1 MNWWQ
6 RLFGSE
12 RLEEELDKELRFHF
26 EQQVAQNIRSG
37 MTEEQ
42 ARRVTRLAFGGLNQV
57 KEDCRESR
65 GTLWVTSVAQDL
77 RFTLRTLRR
86 DRAFT
91 TVAVLILALGI
102 GANIAVFS
110 VVDTILLRPLP
121 FHNASRLAWIAGNNG
136 IGALSDTTFR
146 VDAYE
151 EIRRHNQSFQ
161 DITAYIPFFALSDAK
176 MTGAGEPRV
185 LAGVSV
191 AGNFFNM
198 LGIQPQLG
206 RLFTP
211 EETVKGGRPAVL
223 LSYAF
228 WQRQFAGNAA
238 IVGQAITLNNHAV
251 TVVGV
256 LPASFDFGSVF
267 HPGVKADIFTP
278 VIMDDFR
285 KWGGHMLSIIG
296 LLKPGVTVAQ
306 AQAEADVVY
315 PQMMAAH
322 PDWTTDLTT
331 DFTIKITGL
340 KEHVI
345 GQLRRSLIVLWCAV
359 GLILLIACA
368 NLSNLLLARAAARS
382 KEFAMRSALG
392 AGRSRLIRQLFTES
406 VVLASMGVALGLAIA
421 CAIVLYLS
429 HQGSIALP
437 LLSSA
442 RIDAGALAWT
452 ILIASAA
459 TVFFGLVPTLRVSG
473 VNLQESLKDGGHGTS
488 SGRKHDRMRAAL
500 VVSEVALAC
509 VLLVGAGLLL
519 RSFLRVLDVDL
530 GFEPSHAYALK
541 VDFDDGGKAA
551 RRGAILE
558 DMLRRVRALPGIEA
572 AGISDML
579 PLDRN
584 RSWDLMAKGKQYS
597 KTTNYDVLVYIVT
610 PGYLDAIGMHLRQGR
625 DISWSD
631 TATSPPVILI
641 NEAAARREW
650 PGQDPIGREA
660 FGIGDGITRVVGVVS
675 NVHES
680 SVEEAANPE
689 VFVPITQGNPDGAEL
704 VVRSKLPP
712 GALAGSVMSTLRSM
726 NPGQPAVELRPIQ
739 QLVDH
744 AVSPRRFFV
753 LLVGLFAGLG
763 LLLASLGIYG
773 VISYSVTQ
781 QTQEIGIRMALG
793 ATQGRVQLGV
803 IARTLKLALLG
814 IAVGIAASF
823 AIAALIASLLFG
835 TNPTD
840 PVTFAGMILL
850 LVAVAFIAGYLP
862 ARRASRIDPI
872 IALRCN

>member
-12 RLEEELDKELRFHF
+12 RLEDELDKELRFHF
-26 EQQVAQNIRSG
+26 EQQVAENTRSG
-37 MTEEQ
+37 MPEEQ
-42 ARRVTRLAFGGLNQV
+42 ARRATRLAFGGLAQI

-65 GTLWVTSVAQDL
+65 GTLWVSSVAQDL
-77 RFTLRTLRR
+77 RYTLRTLRR

-91 TVAVLILALGI
+91 VVAVLILALGI
-102 GANIAVFS
+102 GVNIAVFS

-121 FHNASRLAWIAGNNG
+121 FHDAQRLAWVAGNNG
-136 IGALSDTTFR
+136 SGALSDTTFR

-151 EIRRHNQSFQ
+151 EIRKHNQSFQ
-161 DITAYIPFFALSDAK
+161 DMTAYMPFFASSDTK
-176 MTGAGEPRV
+176 MTGSGEPRV
-185 LAGVSV
+185 LAGVWV
-191 AGNFFNM
+191 AANFFPM

-211 EETVKGGRPAVL
+211 EEAVKGGRPAVL

-228 WQRQFAGNAA
+228 WQRQFSGNPA
-238 IVGQAITLNNHAV
+238 IVGQAITLNNRGV

-267 HPGVKADIFTP
+267 HPGVKADIFIP
-278 VIMDDFR
+278 VIMDDIST
-285 KWGGHMLSIIG
+285 WGHTLSVIG

-306 AQAEADVVY
+306 AQAEAEVVY
-315 PQMMAAH
+315 PQMKAAH
-322 PDWTTDLTT
+322 PDWETDLT
-331 DFTIKITGL
+331 IRITGL
-340 KEHVI
+340 KEHVS

-392 AGRSRLIRQLFTES
+392 AARSRLIRQLLTES
-406 VVLASMGVALGLAIA
+406 LVLASMGAALGLAIA
-421 CAIVLYLS
+421 YAIVLYLT

-442 RIDAGALAWT
+442 RIDAGALGWT
-452 ILIASAA
+452 LLIACAA
-459 TVFFGLVPTLRVSG
+459 TVFFSIVPSLRMSG
-473 VNLQESLKDGGHGTS
+473 VQLQESLKDGGHGNS

-541 VDFDDGGKAA
+541 VDFDDGGKAD
-551 RRGAILE
+551 RRGAILQE
-558 DMLRRVRALPGIEA
+558 MLGNVRALPGIDA

-584 RSWDLMAKGKQYS
+584 RSWDLVAKGKPYS
-597 KTTNYDVLVYIVT
+597 KTENYDAFVYIVT

-631 TATSPPVILI
+631 TATSPAVILI

-660 FGIGDGITRVVGVVS
+660 LGIGDGVTRVVGVVS
-675 NVHES
+675 DVHES
-680 SVEEAANPE
+680 SVEEVANPE
-689 VFVPITQGNPDGAEL
+689 VFVPITQGGPDGAEL

-726 NPGQPAVELRPIQ
+726 NPGQPAVEFRPIQ

-753 LLVGLFAGLG
+753 LLVGIFAVLG

-793 ATQGRVQLGV
+793 ATQARVQFGV

-814 IAVGIAASF
+814 IAVGIAASL

-850 LVAVAFIAGYLP
+850 LVAVAFVAGYLP

>member
-6 RLFGSE
+6 RLLHGEQLE
-12 RLEEELDKELRFHF
+12 RDLDKELRFHF
-26 EQQVAQNIRSG
+26 EQQVAENMRTG
-37 MTEEQ
+37 MTKEQ
-42 ARRVTRLAFGGLNQV
+42 ARRATRLAFGGLNQV

-65 GTLWVTSVAQDL
+65 GTLWVASVVQDL

-86 DRAFT
+86 DRSFT
-91 TVAVLILALGI
+91 MVAVLILALGI

-121 FHNASRLAWIAGNNG
+121 FHDARRLAWLAGNNG
-136 IGALSDTTFR
+136 TGALSDTTFR

-151 EIRRHNQSFQ
+151 EIQRHDQSFQ
-161 DITAYIPFFALSDAK
+161 EMTAYVPFFATSDAK
-176 MTGAGEPRV
+176 LTGGGEPRV
-185 LAGVSV
+185 LAGVWV
-191 AGNFFNM
+191 TGNFFPM

-223 LSYAF
+223 LSYPF
-228 WQRQFAGNAA
+228 WQRQFAGNPA
-238 IVGQAITLNNHAV
+238 IVGQAVTLNNRAV

-256 LPASFDFGSVF
+256 LPASFDFGGVF

-278 VIMDDFR
+278 VVLDDIR
-285 KWGGHMLSIIG
+285 SWGHMLSIIG
-296 LLKPGVTVAQ
+296 RLKPGVTVAQ

-315 PQMMAAH
+315 PQIRAAH
-322 PDWTTDLTT
+322 PDWTTDLTM
-331 DFTIKITGL
+331 KIVGL
-340 KEHVI
+340 KDHVS
-345 GQLRRSLIVLWCAV
+345 GRLRRSLIVLWCAV

-392 AGRSRLIRQLFTES
+392 AGRSRLIRQLLTES
-406 VVLASMGVALGLAIA
+406 LVLASMGAALGLTIA
-421 CAIVLYLS
+421 YALILYLS

-442 RIDAGALAWT
+442 RIDATALAWT
-452 ILIASAA
+452 LLIACAA
-459 TVFFGLVPTLRVSG
+459 TVFFGVVPSVRMSG
-473 VNLQESLKDGGHGTS
+473 MHLQESLKDSGHGAS
-488 SGRKHDRMRAAL
+488 SGRKHDRMRAVL

-530 GFEPSHAYALK
+530 GFEPSHAYAMK
-541 VDFDDGGKAA
+541 IDFDDGGKAV

-558 DMLRRVRALPGIEA
+558 EMLRRVRALPGIEA
-572 AGISDML
+572 AGISDKL

-584 RSWDLMAKGKQYS
+584 RSWELSAKGRAYPKE
-597 KTTNYDVLVYIVT
+597 TNHDAFVYIVT
-610 PGYLDAIGMHLRQGR
+610 PGYLDAIGMHLREGR
-625 DISWSD
+625 DIKWSD
-631 TATSPPVILI
+631 TPTSQPVILI
-641 NEAAARREW
+641 NEAAARRDW
-650 PGQDPIGREA
+650 PSLDPIGREA
-660 FGIGDGITRVVGVVS
+660 EGIGENLTQVIGVVS
-675 NVHES
+675 DVHES

-689 VFVPITQGNPDGAEL
+689 VFVPITQGNPEGGEL
-704 VVRSKLPP
+704 VVRSKLAP
-712 GALAGSVMSTLRSM
+712 GAIAGSVMSTLRSM

-744 AVSPRRFFV
+744 AVSPRRFFM
-753 LLVGLFAGLG
+753 LLVSIFAALG

-793 ATQGRVQLGV
+793 SSQGRVQLGV
-803 IARTLKLALLG
+803 IARTLKLALIG
-814 IAVGIAASF
+814 IAAGIVASF

-835 TNPTD
+835 TAPTD
-840 PVTFAGMILL
+840 TVTFAGMILL

-872 IALRCN
+872 VALRCN

>member
-1 MNWWQ
+1 M
-6 RLFGSE
+6 
-12 RLEEELDKELRFHF
+12 
-26 EQQVAQNIRSG
+26 
-37 MTEEQ
+37 
-42 ARRVTRLAFGGLNQV
+42 
-57 KEDCRESR
+57 
-65 GTLWVTSVAQDL
+65 
-77 RFTLRTLRR
+77 
-86 DRAFT
+86 
-91 TVAVLILALGI
+91 
-102 GANIAVFS
+102 GA
-110 VVDTILLRPLP
+110 
-121 FHNASRLAWIAGNNG
+121 
-136 IGALSDTTFR
+136 
-146 VDAYE
+146 
-151 EIRRHNQSFQ
+151 
-161 DITAYIPFFALSDAK
+161 
-176 MTGAGEPRV
+176 
-185 LAGVSV
+185 
-191 AGNFFNM
+191 
-198 LGIQPQLG
+198 
-206 RLFTP
+206 
-211 EETVKGGRPAVL
+211 
-223 LSYAF
+223 
-228 WQRQFAGNAA
+228 
-238 IVGQAITLNNHAV
+238 
-251 TVVGV
+251 
-256 LPASFDFGSVF
+256 
-267 HPGVKADIFTP
+267 
-278 VIMDDFR
+278 
-285 KWGGHMLSIIG
+285 
-296 LLKPGVTVAQ
+296 
-306 AQAEADVVY
+306 
-315 PQMMAAH
+315 
-322 PDWTTDLTT
+322 
-331 DFTIKITGL
+331 
-340 KEHVI
+340 
-345 GQLRRSLIVLWCAV
+345 
-359 GLILLIACA
+359 
-368 NLSNLLLARAAARS
+368 
-382 KEFAMRSALG
+382 
-392 AGRSRLIRQLFTES
+392 
-406 VVLASMGVALGLAIA
+406 ALGLAIA
-421 CAIVLYLS
+421 YAIVLYLS

-452 ILIASAA
+452 LLIASVA
-459 TVFFGLVPTLRVSG
+459 TVFFSVVPSLRMSG
-473 VNLQESLKDGGHGTS
+473 VNLQESLKDGGHGNS

-551 RRGAILE
+551 RRGAIFQE
-558 DMLRRVRALPGIEA
+558 MLGRVRALPGIDT

-597 KTTNYDVLVYIVT
+597 KTTNYDAFVYIVS
-610 PGYLDAIGMHLRQGR
+610 PGYLDAIGMHLRRGR

-660 FGIGDGITRVVGVVS
+660 FGIGDGVTRVIGVVS
-675 NVHES
+675 DVHES

-689 VFVPITQGNPDGAEL
+689 VFVPITQGYPDGAEL
-704 VVRSKLPP
+704 VVRSQLPP
-712 GALAGSVMSTLRSM
+712 GALAGGVMSTLRSM

-753 LLVGLFAGLG
+753 LLVGIFAALG

-793 ATQGRVQLGV
+793 ATQARVQFGV
-803 IARTLKLALLG
+803 IARTLKLALVG

-850 LVAVAFIAGYLP
+850 LVAVAFVAGYLP

>member
-12 RLEEELDKELRFHF
+12 RLEQELDKELRFHF
-26 EQQVAQNIRSG
+26 EQQVADNIRAG

-42 ARRVTRLAFGGLNQV
+42 ARRTTRLAFGDLSQI
-57 KEDCRESR
+57 KEDCRECR

-91 TVAVLILALGI
+91 VVAVLILALGI

-121 FHNASRLAWIAGNNG
+121 FHDARRLAWIAGNNG

-151 EIRRHNQSFQ
+151 EIRRRNQSFQ
-161 DITAYIPFFALSDAK
+161 DMTAYMPFFASSDAK
-176 MTGAGEPRV
+176 MTGSGEPRV
-185 LAGVSV
+185 LAGVWV
-191 AGNFFNM
+191 AGNFFPM

-206 RLFTP
+206 RLFTA

-228 WQRQFAGNAA
+228 WQRQFAGNPA

-256 LPASFDFGSVF
+256 LPASFDFGGVF
-267 HPGVKADIFTP
+267 HPGVKADIFSP
-278 VIMDDFR
+278 IIMDDDIR
-285 KWGGHMLSIIG
+285 NWGHTLSMIG
-296 LLKPGVTVAQ
+296 LLKPGVTLAQ
-306 AQAEADVVY
+306 AQAEAAVVY
-315 PQMMAAH
+315 PQMIAAH
-322 PDWTTDLTT
+322 PDWTTDLT
-331 DFTIKITGL
+331 IKITGL
-340 KEHVI
+340 KEHVS

-368 NLSNLLLARAAARS
+368 NLSNLLLARAAARA

-392 AGRSRLIRQLFTES
+392 AGRSRLIRQLLTES
-406 VVLASMGVALGLAIA
+406 LMLASMGAALGLAIA
-421 CAIVLYLS
+421 YAIVLYLS

-452 ILIASAA
+452 LLIASVA
-459 TVFFGLVPTLRVSG
+459 TVFFSVVPSLRMSG
-473 VNLQESLKDGGHGTS
+473 VNLQEALKDGGHGNS

-541 VDFDDGGKAA
+541 VDFDDGGKAD
-551 RRGAILE
+551 RRGAILQE
-558 DMLRRVRALPGIEA
+558 MLRGVRALPGVEA

-584 RSWDLMAKGKQYS
+584 RSWDLMAKGKPYS
-597 KTTNYDVLVYIVT
+597 KTTNYDAFVYIVT
-610 PGYLDAIGMHLRQGR
+610 PGYLDAIGMHLRRGR

-631 TATSPPVILI
+631 TATSPPVILV

-660 FGIGDGITRVVGVVS
+660 IGIGTGVTRVVGVVS
-675 NVHES
+675 DVHES

-689 VFVPITQGNPDGAEL
+689 VFVPITQGGPDGAEL

-753 LLVGLFAGLG
+753 LLVGIFAGLG

-793 ATQGRVQLGV
+793 ATQARVQFGV
-803 IARTLKLALLG
+803 ISRTLKLALVG
-814 IAVGIAASF
+814 IAVGMMASF
-823 AIAALIASLLFG
+823 AIAALIASLLFA

-840 PVTFAGMILL
+840 PVTFVGMILV

>member
-6 RLFGSE
+6 RLFGGEGLE
-12 RLEEELDKELRFHF
+12 RELDKELRFHF
-26 EQQVAQNIRSG
+26 EQQVADNIRGG

-42 ARRVTRLAFGGLNQV
+42 ARRATRLAFGGLSQV

-65 GTLWVTSVAQDL
+65 GTMWVSSVAQDL
-77 RFTLRTLRR
+77 RFTLRCLRR

-91 TVAVLILALGI
+91 VVAVLILALGI

-121 FHNASRLAWIAGNNG
+121 FHDAGRLAWIAGNNG
-136 IGALSDTTFR
+136 TGALSDTTFR

-151 EIRRHNQSFQ
+151 EIRKHNQSFQ
-161 DITAYIPFFALSDAK
+161 DMTAYVPFFASSDAK
-176 MTGAGEPRV
+176 MTGSGEPRV
-185 LAGVSV
+185 LAGVWV
-191 AGNFFNM
+191 AGNFFQM

-206 RLFTP
+206 RLFTA
-211 EETVKGGRPAVL
+211 EETVQGGRPAVL

-228 WQRQFAGNAA
+228 WQRQFAGNPA
-238 IVGQAITLNNHAV
+238 IVGQAITLNDHAV

-267 HPGVKADIFTP
+267 HPGVKVDIFTP
-278 VIMDDFR
+278 VIMDDIR
-285 KWGGHMLSIIG
+285 KWGHMLSMIG
-296 LLKPGVTVAQ
+296 LLKPGVTVTQ
-306 AQAEADVVY
+306 AQAEADVIY
-315 PQMMAAH
+315 PQMLAAH
-322 PDWTTDLTT
+322 PDWTSDQRT

-340 KEHVI
+340 KEHVS

-368 NLSNLLLARAAARS
+368 NLSNLLLARAATRS

-406 VVLASMGVALGLAIA
+406 LVLASMGAALGLAIA
-421 CAIVLYLS
+421 YALVLYLS
-429 HQGSIALP
+429 QQGSIALP

-442 RIDAGALAWT
+442 HIDAGALAWT
-452 ILIASAA
+452 LLVACAA

-473 VNLQESLKDGGHGTS
+473 INLQESLKDGGHGTS

-530 GFEPSHAYALK
+530 GFEPSHAYALR
-541 VDFDDGGKAA
+541 VDFNDDGKAA
-551 RRGAILE
+551 RRGAIFQE
-558 DMLRRVRALPGIEA
+558 MLGRVRALPGIDT

-584 RSWDLMAKGKQYS
+584 RSWDLMAKGNQYS
-597 KTTNYDVLVYIVT
+597 KTTNYDAFVYIVS
-610 PGYLDAIGMHLRQGR
+610 PGYLDAIGMHLRRGR
-625 DISWSD
+625 DIGWSD

-650 PGQDPIGREA
+650 PGQNPIGREA
-660 FGIGDGITRVVGVVS
+660 LGIGDGVTRVVGVVS
-675 NVHES
+675 DVHES
-680 SVEEAANPE
+680 SVEDAANPE

-704 VVRSKLPP
+704 VVRSALPP
-712 GALAGSVMSTLRSM
+712 GALAGSVMSTLRTM
-726 NPGQPAVELRPIQ
+726 NPGQPAVEFRPIQ

-753 LLVGLFAGLG
+753 LLVGIFAGLG

-793 ATQGRVQLGV
+793 ATQARVQLGV
-803 IARTLKLALLG
+803 MARTLRLALIG

-835 TNPTD
+835 TAPTD
-840 PVTFAGMILL
+840 PITFAGMVLL
-850 LVAVAFIAGYLP
+850 LVAVAFVAGYLP

-872 IALRCN
+872 VALRCN

>member
-12 RLEEELDKELRFHF
+12 QLEMELDKELRFHF
-26 EQQVAQNIRSG
+26 EQQVAENIRSG

-42 ARRVTRLAFGGLNQV
+42 ARRSTRLAFGGLSQV

-65 GTLWVTSVAQDL
+65 GTLWITSVAQDL

-91 TVAVLILALGI
+91 VVAVLILALGI

-121 FHNASRLAWIAGNNG
+121 FHDARRLAWIAGNNG
-136 IGALSDTTFR
+136 TGALSDTTFR

-161 DITAYIPFFALSDAK
+161 DMTAYVPFFASSDAK
-176 MTGAGEPRV
+176 MTGSGEPRV
-185 LAGVSV
+185 LAGVWV
-191 AGNFFNM
+191 ADNFFQM

-206 RLFTP
+206 RLFTR

-223 LSYAF
+223 LSYPF
-228 WQRQFAGNAA
+228 WKRQFAGNPA

-256 LPASFDFGSVF
+256 LPASFDFGGVF

-278 VIMDDFR
+278 VIMDDIST
-285 KWGGHMLSIIG
+285 WGHMLSLIG

-306 AQAEADVVY
+306 AQAEANVVY
-315 PQMMAAH
+315 PQMIAAH
-322 PDWTTDLTT
+322 PDWTSDL
-331 DFTIKITGL
+331 TIKITGL
-340 KEHVI
+340 KEHVS

-392 AGRSRLIRQLFTES
+392 AGRSRLIRQLLTES
-406 VVLASMGVALGLAIA
+406 LVLASMGAVLGLAIA
-421 CAIVLYLS
+421 YAIVLYLS

-452 ILIASAA
+452 LLIACAA

-473 VNLQESLKDGGHGTS
+473 INLQESLKDGGHGTS
-488 SGRKHDRMRAAL
+488 SGRKHDRMRAVL

-530 GFEPSHAYALK
+530 GFQPSHAYALK

-551 RRGAILE
+551 RRGAIIE
-558 DMLRRVRALPGIEA
+558 EMLRRVRALPGIDA

-597 KTTNYDVLVYIVT
+597 KTTNYDALVYIVT

-641 NEAAARREW
+641 NQAAARREW

-660 FGIGDGITRVVGVVS
+660 LGIGDGVTRVVGVVS
-675 NVHES
+675 DVHES

-689 VFVPITQGNPDGAEL
+689 VFVPITQGSPDGAEL

-753 LLVGLFAGLG
+753 LLVAIFAGLG

-803 IARTLKLALLG
+803 IARTLKLALMG
-814 IAVGIAASF
+814 IAVGILASF

-840 PVTFAGMILL
+840 PLTFAGMILL
-850 LVAVAFIAGYLP
+850 LVAVAFVAGYLP

-872 IALRCN
+872 VALRCN

>member
-12 RLEEELDKELRFHF
+12 RLEGELDKELRFHF
-26 EQQVAQNIRSG
+26 EQQVAENIRSG
-37 MTEEQ
+37 MTEEE
-42 ARRVTRLAFGGLNQV
+42 ARRATRLAFGGLAQV

-65 GTLWVTSVAQDL
+65 GTMWVSAFAQDL

-91 TVAVLILALGI
+91 LVAVLILALGI

-121 FHNASRLAWIAGNNG
+121 FQDANRLAWVAGNNG
-136 IGALSDTTFR
+136 TGALSNTTFR

-161 DITAYIPFFALSDAK
+161 DITAYVPFFASSDAK
-176 MTGAGEPRV
+176 MTGSGEPRV
-185 LAGVSV
+185 LAGVWV
-191 AGNFFNM
+191 ADNFFQM
-198 LGIQPQLG
+198 LGVQPQLG
-206 RLFTP
+206 RLFTA
-211 EETVKGGRPAVL
+211 EETVKGGRSAVL
-223 LSYAF
+223 LSHAF
-228 WQRQFAGNAA
+228 WQRQFAANPA
-238 IVGQAITLNNHAV
+238 IVGQAITLNNRAV

-278 VIMDDFR
+278 VIMDDI
-285 KWGGHMLSIIG
+285 KTWGHMLSMIG

-306 AQAEADVVY
+306 AQAEANVVY
-315 PQMMAAH
+315 PQMKAAH
-322 PDWTTDLTT
+322 PDWETDLT
-331 DFTIKITGL
+331 INITGL
-340 KEHVI
+340 KEHVS

-392 AGRSRLIRQLFTES
+392 AGRFRLIRQLLTES
-406 VVLASMGVALGLAIA
+406 LVLASMGAALGLAIA

-452 ILIASAA
+452 LLIAGVA
-459 TVFFGLVPTLRVSG
+459 TVFFSVVPSLRMSG
-473 VNLQESLKDGGHGTS
+473 VDLQESLKDGGHGNS

-530 GFEPSHAYALK
+530 GFEPTHAYALK
-541 VDFDDGGKAA
+541 VDFDDGGKAD
-551 RRGAILE
+551 RRGAILQE
-558 DMLRRVRALPGIEA
+558 MLRNVHALPGIEA

-584 RSWDLMAKGKQYS
+584 RSWNLMAKGKQYS
-597 KTTNYDVLVYIVT
+597 KSTNYDVFVYIVT
-610 PGYLDAIGMHLRQGR
+610 PGYLDAIGMHLRKGR

-631 TATSPPVILI
+631 RAASPPVILI

-650 PGQDPIGREA
+650 PGQDPVGREA
-660 FGIGDGITRVVGVVS
+660 YGIGDGLTRVVGVVS
-675 NVHES
+675 DVHES
-680 SVEEAANPE
+680 GVEEAANPE

-726 NPGQPAVELRPIQ
+726 NPGQPAVEFRPIQ

-753 LLVGLFAGLG
+753 LLVGIFAGLG

-793 ATQGRVQLGV
+793 ATQARVQFGV

-814 IAVGIAASF
+814 IGVGVVASF
-823 AIAALIASLLFG
+823 AVAALITSLLFG

-840 PVTFAGMILL
+840 PLTFAGMILL
-850 LVAVAFIAGYLP
+850 LVGVAFVAGYLP

-872 IALRCN
+872 VALRCN

>member
-1 MNWWQ
+1 MSWWQ
-6 RLFGSE
+6 RLFLSKQ
-12 RLEEELDKELRFHF
+12 LEQELDKELRFHF
-26 EQQVAQNIRSG
+26 EQQVAENMRAG
-37 MTEEQ
+37 MTDEQ
-42 ARRVTRLAFGGLNQV
+42 ARRATGLTFGGLNQV

-77 RFTLRTLRR
+77 RFILRTLRR

-91 TVAVLILALGI
+91 MIAVLILALGI
-102 GANIAVFS
+102 GANVAVFS
-110 VVDTILLRPLP
+110 LVDTILLRPLP
-121 FHNASRLAWIAGNNG
+121 FHNAQRLAWIAGNNG
-136 IGALSDTTFR
+136 AGALSDTTFR

-151 EIRRHNQSFQ
+151 EIRRHSQSFQ
-161 DITAYIPFFALSDAK
+161 DMTAYVPFFASSDAK
-176 MTGAGEPRV
+176 MTSSGEPRV
-185 LAGVSV
+185 LAGVWV
-191 AGNFFNM
+191 AGNFFPM

-228 WQRQFAGNAA
+228 WQRQFSGNPA
-238 IVGQAITLNNHAV
+238 IVGQAITLNNRAV

-256 LPASFDFGSVF
+256 LPAGFDFGGVF
-267 HPGVKADIFTP
+267 HPGVRADIFTP
-278 VIMDDFR
+278 VPMDDIR
-285 KWGGHMLSIIG
+285 TWGHMLSIIG
-296 LLKPGVTVAQ
+296 VLKPGVTVRQ

-315 PQMMAAH
+315 PQIRAAH
-322 PDWTTDLTT
+322 PDWTTDLTM
-331 DFTIKITGL
+331 KITGL
-340 KEHVI
+340 KEHVS
-345 GQLRRSLIVLWCAV
+345 GHLRRSLIVLWCAV

-392 AGRSRLIRQLFTES
+392 ARRSRLVRQLLTES
-406 VVLASMGVALGLAIA
+406 LVLASMGAALGLAIA
-421 CAIVLYLS
+421 YSIIAYLS
-429 HQGSIALP
+429 HQGSILLP

-442 RIDAGALAWT
+442 RIDSSALAWT
-452 ILIASAA
+452 LLSACAA
-459 TVFFGLVPTLRVSG
+459 TVFFGVVPSVRMSG
-473 VNLQESLKDGGHGTS
+473 INLQESLKDSGAG

-500 VVSEVALAC
+500 VVSEVALSC

-519 RSFLRVLDVDL
+519 RSFLRVLEVDL
-530 GFEPSHAYALK
+530 GFEPSHAYAVK

-558 DMLRRVRALPGIEA
+558 EMLRRVRALPGIEA
-572 AGISDML
+572 AGISDKL

-584 RSWDLMAKGKQYS
+584 RSWDLLAKGKPYS
-597 KTTNYDVLVYIVT
+597 KTEDYDVFVYIVT

-625 DISWSD
+625 DIHWSD

-660 FGIGDGITRVVGVVS
+660 YGIGNGLTRVIGVVS
-675 NVHES
+675 DVHES
-680 SVEEAANPE
+680 SVEGAANPE
-689 VFVPITQGNPDGAEL
+689 VFVPITQGNPEGGEL
-704 VVRSKLPP
+704 VVRSKLAPA
-712 GALAGSVMSTLRSM
+712 ALAGSVMTTLRSM
-726 NPGQPAVELRPIQ
+726 NPGQPAVEFRPIQ

-744 AVSPRRFFV
+744 AISPRRFFV
-753 LLVGLFAGLG
+753 LLVGIFAGLG

-793 ATQGRVQLGV
+793 ATQARVQLGV
-803 IARTLKLALLG
+803 IVRTLKLAFIG
-814 IAVGIAASF
+814 IAVGVGASF

-835 TNPTD
+835 TSPAD
-840 PVTFAGMILL
+840 PITFACMILL
-850 LVAVAFIAGYLP
+850 LVTVALIAGYLP

-872 IALRCN
+872 VALRCN

>member
-6 RLFGSE
+6 RLFSSA
-12 RLEEELDKELRFHF
+12 RLEQELDKELRFHF
-26 EQQVAQNIRSG
+26 EQQVAENIRTG

-42 ARRVTRLAFGGLNQV
+42 ARRTTRLAFGGLNQV

-91 TVAVLILALGI
+91 MAAVLILALGI

-121 FHNASRLAWIAGNNG
+121 FRDARRLAWIAGNNG

-161 DITAYIPFFALSDAK
+161 DMTAYVPFLATSDAK
-176 MTGAGEPRV
+176 MTGRGEPRV
-185 LAGVSV
+185 LAGVWVS
-191 AGNFFNM
+191 GNFFPM

-223 LSYAF
+223 LSYPF
-228 WQRQFAGNAA
+228 WQRQFAGNPA
-238 IVGQAITLNNHAV
+238 IVGQAITLNNRNV

-256 LPASFDFGSVF
+256 LPASFDFGGVF

-278 VIMDDFR
+278 VVMDDIR
-285 KWGGHMLSIIG
+285 TWGHMLSIIG
-296 LLKPGVTVAQ
+296 LLKPGVTVVQ

-315 PQMMAAH
+315 PQIRAAH
-322 PDWTTDLTT
+322 PDWTTDLSMKIVGLT
-331 DFTIKITGL
+331 D
-340 KEHVI
+340 HVS

-368 NLSNLLLARAAARS
+368 NLSNLLLARAAAHS

-392 AGRSRLIRQLFTES
+392 AGRSRLIRQLLTES
-406 VVLASMGVALGLAIA
+406 LVLASMGAAVGLTIAYAI
-421 CAIVLYLS
+421 ILYLA

-442 RIDAGALAWT
+442 RIDANALVWT
-452 ILIASAA
+452 LLIACAA
-459 TVFFGLVPTLRVSG
+459 TVFFGVVPSVRISG
-473 VNLQESLKDGGHGTS
+473 IHLQESLKDGGHGAS

-500 VVSEVALAC
+500 VASEVALAC

-530 GFEPSHAYALK
+530 GFEPSHAYAMK
-541 VDFDDGGKAA
+541 VDFDDGGKPA

-558 DMLRRVRALPGIEA
+558 EMLRRVGALPGIEA
-572 AGISDML
+572 VGISDKL

-584 RSWDLMAKGKQYS
+584 RSWELMAKGKSYS
-597 KTTNYDVLVYIVT
+597 KTTNYDAFVYIVT
-610 PGYLDAIGMHLRQGR
+610 PGYLDAIGMHLREGR
-625 DISWSD
+625 DINWSD

-641 NEAAARREW
+641 NEAAAHREW
-650 PGQDPIGREA
+650 PGQNPIGREA
-660 FGIGDGITRVVGVVS
+660 YGIGDGLTRVIGVVA
-675 NVHES
+675 NVHDS

-689 VFVPITQGNPDGAEL
+689 VFVPITQGNPEGGEL
-704 VVRSKLPP
+704 VVRSKLAP
-712 GALAGSVMSTLRSM
+712 GVLAGSVMSTLRSM
-726 NPGQPAVELRPIQ
+726 NKGQPAVELRPIQ

-753 LLVGLFAGLG
+753 LLVGVFAALG

-793 ATQGRVQLGV
+793 ATQARVQFGV
-803 IARTLKLALLG
+803 IARTLKLAL
-814 IAVGIAASF
+814 IGIAAGIVASF
-823 AIAALIASLLFG
+823 AVAALIASLLFG
-835 TNPTD
+835 TAPTD
-840 PVTFAGMILL
+840 PATFACMILL
-850 LVAVAFIAGYLP
+850 LVAVALIAGYLP

-872 IALRCN
+872 VALRCN

>member
-1 MNWWQ
+1 MSWWQ
-6 RLFGSE
+6 RLFLSKQ
-12 RLEEELDKELRFHF
+12 LEQELDKELRFHF
-26 EQQVAQNIRSG
+26 EQQVAENMRAG
-37 MTEEQ
+37 MTDEQ
-42 ARRVTRLAFGGLNQV
+42 ARRATRLTFGGLNQV

-77 RFTLRTLRR
+77 RFILRTLRR

-91 TVAVLILALGI
+91 MIAVLILALGI
-102 GANIAVFS
+102 GANVAVFS
-110 VVDTILLRPLP
+110 LVDTILLRPLP
-121 FHNASRLAWIAGNNG
+121 FHNAQRLAWIAGNNG
-136 IGALSDTTFR
+136 AGALSDTTFR

-151 EIRRHNQSFQ
+151 EIRRHSQSFQ
-161 DITAYIPFFALSDAK
+161 DMTAYVPFFASSDAK
-176 MTGAGEPRV
+176 MTGSGEPRV
-185 LAGVSV
+185 LAGVWV
-191 AGNFFNM
+191 AGNFFPM

-228 WQRQFAGNAA
+228 WQRRFSGNPA
-238 IVGQAITLNNHAV
+238 IVGQAITLNNRAV

-256 LPASFDFGSVF
+256 LPAGFDFGGVF
-267 HPGVKADIFTP
+267 HPGVRADIFTP
-278 VIMDDFR
+278 VPMDDIR
-285 KWGGHMLSIIG
+285 TWGHMLSIIG
-296 LLKPGVTVAQ
+296 LLKPGVTVRQ

-315 PQMMAAH
+315 PQIRAAH
-322 PDWTTDLTT
+322 PDWTTDLTM
-331 DFTIKITGL
+331 KITGL
-340 KEHVI
+340 KEHVS
-345 GQLRRSLIVLWCAV
+345 GHLRRSLIVLWCAV

-392 AGRSRLIRQLFTES
+392 ARRSRLVRQLLTES
-406 VVLASMGVALGLAIA
+406 LVLASMGSAFGLAIA
-421 CAIVLYLS
+421 YAIILYLS
-429 HQGSIALP
+429 RQGPIALP

-442 RIDAGALAWT
+442 RIDASALAWT
-452 ILIASAA
+452 LLVAGAA
-459 TVFFGLVPTLRVSG
+459 TVFFGVVPSVRMSG
-473 VNLQESLKDGGHGTS
+473 VNPQESLKDRGAG

-530 GFEPSHAYALK
+530 GFEPSHAYAVK

-558 DMLRRVRALPGIEA
+558 EMLRRVRALPGIEA
-572 AGISDML
+572 AGISDKL

-584 RSWDLMAKGKQYS
+584 RSWDLLAKGKPYS
-597 KTTNYDVLVYIVT
+597 KTENYDVFVYIVT

-625 DISWSD
+625 DIHWSD

-660 FGIGDGITRVVGVVS
+660 YGIGNGLTRVIGVVS
-675 NVHES
+675 DVHES
-680 SVEEAANPE
+680 SVEGAANPE
-689 VFVPITQGNPDGAEL
+689 VFVPITQGNPEGGEL
-704 VVRSKLPP
+704 VVRSKLAPA
-712 GALAGSVMSTLRSM
+712 ALAGSVMTTLRSM
-726 NPGQPAVELRPIQ
+726 NPGQPAVEFRPIQ

-744 AVSPRRFFV
+744 AISPRRFFV
-753 LLVGLFAGLG
+753 LLVGTFAGLG

-793 ATQGRVQLGV
+793 ATQARVQLGV
-803 IARTLKLALLG
+803 IVRTLKLAFIG
-814 IAVGIAASF
+814 IAVGVGASF

-835 TNPTD
+835 TSPAD
-840 PVTFAGMILL
+840 PITFACMILL
-850 LVAVAFIAGYLP
+850 LVTVALIAGYLP

-872 IALRCN
+872 VALRCN

>member
-12 RLEEELDKELRFHF
+12 RLEQELDKELRFHF
-26 EQQVAQNIRSG
+26 EQQVADNIRAG

-42 ARRVTRLAFGGLNQV
+42 ARRTTRLAFGGLSQI

-65 GTLWVTSVAQDL
+65 GTLWVTAVAQDL

-91 TVAVLILALGI
+91 VVAVLILALGI

-121 FHNASRLAWIAGNNG
+121 FHNARRLAWIAGNNG

-151 EIRRHNQSFQ
+151 EIRRRNQSFQ
-161 DITAYIPFFALSDAK
+161 DMTAYMPFFASSDAK
-176 MTGAGEPRV
+176 MTGSGEPRV
-185 LAGVSV
+185 LAGVWV
-191 AGNFFNM
+191 AGNFFPM

-206 RLFTP
+206 RLFTA
-211 EETVKGGRPAVL
+211 EETVKGGRAAVL
-223 LSYAF
+223 LSYGF
-228 WQRQFAGNAA
+228 WQRQFAGNPA

-256 LPASFDFGSVF
+256 LPASFDFGGVF
-267 HPGVKADIFTP
+267 HPGVKADIFSP
-278 VIMDDFR
+278 IIMDDDIR
-285 KWGGHMLSIIG
+285 NWGHTLSMIG
-296 LLKPGVTVAQ
+296 LLKPGVTLAQ
-306 AQAEADVVY
+306 AQAEAAVVY
-315 PQMMAAH
+315 PQMIAAH
-322 PDWTTDLTT
+322 PDWTTDLT
-331 DFTIKITGL
+331 IKITGL
-340 KEHVI
+340 KEHVS

-368 NLSNLLLARAAARS
+368 NLSNLLLARAAARA

-392 AGRSRLIRQLFTES
+392 AGRSRLIRQLLTES
-406 VVLASMGVALGLAIA
+406 LVLASMGAALGLAIA
-421 CAIVLYLS
+421 YAIVLYLS

-452 ILIASAA
+452 LLIASVA
-459 TVFFGLVPTLRVSG
+459 TVFFSVVPSLRMSG
-473 VNLQESLKDGGHGTS
+473 VNLQEALKDGGHGNS

-530 GFEPSHAYALK
+530 GFEPS
-541 VDFDDGGKAA
+541 
-551 RRGAILE
+551 RAILQE
-558 DMLRRVRALPGIEA
+558 MLRGVRALPGVEA

-584 RSWDLMAKGKQYS
+584 RSWDLMAKGKPYS
-597 KTTNYDVLVYIVT
+597 KTTNYDAFVYIVT
-610 PGYLDAIGMHLRQGR
+610 PGYLDAIGMHLRRGR

-631 TATSPPVILI
+631 TATSPPVILV

-660 FGIGDGITRVVGVVS
+660 VGIGTGVTRVVGVVS
-675 NVHES
+675 DVHES

-689 VFVPITQGNPDGAEL
+689 VFVPITQGGPDGAEL

-753 LLVGLFAGLG
+753 LLVGIFAGLG

-793 ATQGRVQLGV
+793 ATQARVQFGV
-803 IARTLKLALLG
+803 ISRTLKLALVG
-814 IAVGIAASF
+814 IAVGMMASF
-823 AIAALIASLLFG
+823 AIAALIASLLFA

-840 PVTFAGMILL
+840 PVTFVGMILV

>member
-6 RLFGSE
+6 RLLHGQQ
-12 RLEEELDKELRFHF
+12 LEQELDKELRFHF
-26 EQQVAQNIRSG
+26 EEQVGENMRTG

-42 ARRVTRLAFGGLNQV
+42 ARRATRLAFGGLNQV

-65 GTLWVTSVAQDL
+65 GTLWVASVAQDL
-77 RFTLRTLRR
+77 RFALRTLRR

-91 TVAVLILALGI
+91 MVAVLILALGI

-121 FHNASRLAWIAGNNG
+121 FHDARRLAWLAGNNG
-136 IGALSDTTFR
+136 TGALSDTTFR

-151 EIRRHNQSFQ
+151 EIQRHNQSFQ
-161 DITAYIPFFALSDAK
+161 DMTAYVPFFATSDAK
-176 MTGAGEPRV
+176 MTGSGEPRV
-185 LAGVSV
+185 LAGVWV
-191 AGNFFNM
+191 AGNFFPM

-223 LSYAF
+223 LSYPF
-228 WQRQFAGNAA
+228 WQRQFAGNPA
-238 IVGQAITLNNHAV
+238 IVGQAITLNYRAV

-256 LPASFDFGSVF
+256 LPASFDFGGVF

-278 VIMDDFR
+278 VALEDIR
-285 KWGGHMLSIIG
+285 TWGHMLSIIG

-306 AQAEADVVY
+306 AQAEADVLY
-315 PQMMAAH
+315 PQIRAAH
-322 PDWTTDLTT
+322 PDWTTDLSM
-331 DFTIKITGL
+331 KIVGL
-340 KEHVI
+340 KDHVS
-345 GQLRRSLIVLWCAV
+345 GRLRRSLIVLWCAV

-368 NLSNLLLARAAARS
+368 NLSNLLLARAAARG

-392 AGRSRLIRQLFTES
+392 AGRSRLIRQLLTES
-406 VVLASMGVALGLAIA
+406 LVLASMGAALGLTIA
-421 CAIVLYLS
+421 YAIVLYLS
-429 HQGSIALP
+429 HQASIALP

-442 RIDAGALAWT
+442 RIDANALAWT
-452 ILIASAA
+452 LLIACAA
-459 TVFFGLVPTLRVSG
+459 TVFFGVVPSVRMSG
-473 VNLQESLKDGGHGTS
+473 IHLQESLKDSSHGA
-488 SGRKHDRMRAAL
+488 GRKHDRMRAAL

-530 GFEPSHAYALK
+530 GFEPSQAYAMK
-541 VDFDDGGKAA
+541 IDFDDSGKAV

-558 DMLRRVRALPGIEA
+558 EMLRRVHALPGIEA
-572 AGISDML
+572 AGISDKL

-584 RSWDLMAKGKQYS
+584 RSWELSAKGRAYPKD
-597 KTTNYDVLVYIVT
+597 TNHDAFVYIVT
-610 PGYLDAIGMHLRQGR
+610 PGYLDAIGMHLLQGR
-625 DISWSD
+625 DIHWSD
-631 TATSPPVILI
+631 APASQPVILI
-641 NEAAARREW
+641 NEAAARRDW

-660 FGIGDGITRVVGVVS
+660 QGIGESVTQVIGVVS
-675 NVHES
+675 DVHES

-689 VFVPITQGNPDGAEL
+689 VFVPITQGNPEGGEL
-704 VVRSKLPP
+704 VVRSKLAP
-712 GALAGSVMSTLRSM
+712 GAIAGSVM

-753 LLVGLFAGLG
+753 LLVGIFAALG

-793 ATQGRVQLGV
+793 SSQGRVQLGV
-803 IARTLKLALLG
+803 IARTLKLALIG
-814 IAVGIAASF
+814 IAVGMVASF
-823 AIAALIASLLFG
+823 AVSGLIASLLFG
-835 TNPTD
+835 TAPTD
-840 PVTFAGMILL
+840 PATFAGMIPL

-872 IALRCN
+872 VALRCN